1 MSFTR
6 NILTLSIMAAFSI
19 NSPSLQAKEIKPYST
34 IVSFDEEYEDYGDE
48 PDDSM
53 EDFYGDEDFV
63 SIATGNKQLISK
75 APSVASVYTAE
86 RIKNMGATDID
97 EVLETV
103 PGLHIARFS
112 NSYLPIYTFR
122 GVHSKYNPQ
131 VLMLVNGI
139 PITNSFLGNRN
150 QNWGGMPVEAI
161 ARIEVIRGPG
171 SAIYGADAFSGVIN
185 IITKNTDDIK
195 NNEIAVRAGSLS
207 TQDAWLSMAG
217 SQGDLKYSA
226 IFEYHKTDGSEKI
239 VEVDSQTRW
248 DNIFGTTAS
257 LAPGALSFGTEN
269 TDFRGEINYL
279 NWTIRAG
286 LQRRNNLG
294 LGAGL
299 AEALD
304 PLANQASD
312 RRNFD
317 INYKSQL
324 NNDWLLEMQAAYFST
339 SQEIKNQYTIFPQGA
354 FGGAYPNGFIGNPEV
369 WERHTRFNIAGLYTG
384 FESHILRLGSGYHKG
399 DMYKTKETKNF
410 GLGPDGMPIDPSG
423 PLVDVSDSPY
433 IFLKERD
440 RINTYAFV
448 QDVWN
453 FSNDWELTAGLRY
466 DDYSDFGSTTNPR
479 LALVWST
486 TLNLSTKLLYGK
498 AFRAPSF
505 ADTGNI
511 NNPVALGNPDLK
523 PERMETIELAFDYH
537 PQPGFGVVAS
547 FYDYKWSDIIQFV
560 PDEGL
565 PSSTAQNYGEQVGY
579 GAEIE
584 VNWLIHKSLNLI
596 SNYSWSKATNNDT
609 NQDVSFVPGSQL
621 FVQLDWKIQDNLT
634 ANFKSNFVMGREREN
649 ADLRAS
655 IDDYILTDASI
666 RWDINN
672 NGLELSL
679 IAKNIFDED
688 AREPSF
694 NNGVTINLPNDLPLP
709 GRTTLVQ
716 LTYHFN

>member
-1 MSFTR
+1 
-6 NILTLSIMAAFSI
+6 
-19 NSPSLQAKEIKPYST
+19 
-34 IVSFDEEYEDYGDE
+34 
-48 PDDSM
+48 
-53 EDFYGDEDFV
+53 
-63 SIATGNKQLISK
+63 
-75 APSVASVYTAE
+75 
-86 RIKNMGATDID
+86 MGATDID

-139 PITNSFLGNRN
+139 PITNSFIGNRN

-171 SAIYGADAFSGVIN
+171 SAVYGADAFSGVIN

-257 LAPGALSFGTEN
+257 LAPGALSVGTEN

-304 PLANQASD
+304 PLANKASD

-339 SQEIKNQYTIFPQGA
+339 TQEIKNQYTI
-354 FGGAYPNGFIGNPEV
+354 
-369 WERHTRFNIAGLYTG
+369 L
-384 FESHILRLGSGYHKG
+384 
-399 DMYKTKETKNF
+399 
-410 GLGPDGMPIDPSG
+410 
-423 PLVDVSDSPY
+423 
-433 IFLKERD
+433 
-440 RINTYAFV
+440 
-448 QDVWN
+448 
-453 FSNDWELTAGLRY
+453 
-466 DDYSDFGSTTNPR
+466 
-479 LALVWST
+479 
-486 TLNLSTKLLYGK
+486 
-498 AFRAPSF
+498 
-505 ADTGNI
+505 
-511 NNPVALGNPDLK
+511 
-523 PERMETIELAFDYH
+523 
-537 PQPGFGVVAS
+537 
-547 FYDYKWSDIIQFV
+547 
-560 PDEGL
+560 
-565 PSSTAQNYGEQVGY
+565 
-579 GAEIE
+579 
-584 VNWLIHKSLNLI
+584 
-596 SNYSWSKATNNDT
+596 
-609 NQDVSFVPGSQL
+609 
-621 FVQLDWKIQDNLT
+621 
-634 ANFKSNFVMGREREN
+634 
-649 ADLRAS
+649 
-655 IDDYILTDASI
+655 
-666 RWDINN
+666 
-672 NGLELSL
+672 
-679 IAKNIFDED
+679 
-688 AREPSF
+688 
-694 NNGVTINLPNDLPLP
+694 
-709 GRTTLVQ
+709 
-716 LTYHFN
+716 